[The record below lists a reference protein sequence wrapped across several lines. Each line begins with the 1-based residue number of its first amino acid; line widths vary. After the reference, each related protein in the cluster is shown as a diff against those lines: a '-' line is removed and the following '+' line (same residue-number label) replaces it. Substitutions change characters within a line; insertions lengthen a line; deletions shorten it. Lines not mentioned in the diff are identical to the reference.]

1 MNPMY
6 CYYHLQTLTRALFFF
21 LIILFTSCNQRSLK
35 SEVVST
41 ENDSVYYYYKES
53 IRSDVDA
60 NVRAAN
66 QEKAY
71 NLFVAN
77 NIVNEQSMYTI
88 YTQAMNYKNQK
99 NDSGFTKAVAELLKR
114 AKALN
119 NTDYLTQYYQLSGS
133 YYDEY
138 SRDLD
143 TAFEYYN
150 EAKNLYLEAK
160 DSVGVGICL
169 LNMAII
175 QKNKNDYNGSEDTA
189 VDALSYLENSDEKD
203 NLASLYSVLG
213 KNQREL
219 LRYKES
225 IENYELAI
233 AMTTKPKNRLIYKN
247 NLAMVLADMKSYE
260 KAIALLTEIT
270 EDSLVQSDM
279 KEAKARF
286 KDNLAYTKWRQDTN
300 LNVEN
305 ELLASAELRKSIADK
320 RGMVASYTH
329 LAEYYLD
336 KDTDAVLN
344 YGKKVIDLAK
354 DIPMP
359 EAELDVLKFMMKAE
373 PTAIVLRDRHIFLG
387 DSLQEANL
395 KVRSRFAQTKYDNI
409 KLKQQNYEN
418 DKERQIQEKQK
429 IINGI
434 IAILVVII
442 AGFIVYYLYQKHKR
456 ERILEVYNTETR
468 ISKKV
473 HDELAN
479 DVYNVMVVLQK
490 VLKNKA
496 GLTNKV
502 LNQVEDIYVR
512 TRNISHENDSI
523 DTGEYYTDSLRD
535 MIGDYNTEETAI
547 IIKDIEYPHWEKV
560 ETYIKIVVYRALQE
574 LMVNMK
580 KHSKATV
587 VVLTFSTKDKKLH
600 IHYSDN
606 GVGLP
611 FIKASKRDL
620 LNMENRIQ
628 SAEGTLNFDSES
640 GKGLKLRMIFP
651 M

>member
-1 MNPMY
+1 MHRHN
-6 CYYHLQTLTRALFFF
+6 YYPNMCIRVFLLLLLVSSIACTQKKSQTSVA
-21 LIILFTSCNQRSLK
+21 SA
-35 SEVVST
+35 V
-41 ENDSVYYYYKES
+41 NDSTTYYYQQS
-53 IRSDVDA
+53 IRTEIS
-60 NVRAAN
+60 VREQAQAR
-66 QEKAY
+66 KRAY
-71 NLFVAN
+71 ELFLEN
-77 NIVNEQSMYTI
+77 GIFSEESMYTI
-88 YTQAMNYKNQK
+88 YSQATVFQREGAHDDFVKACTEL
-99 NDSGFTKAVAELLKR
+99 FTR
-114 AKALN
+114 AKALEHRG
-119 NTDYLTQYYQLSGS
+119 YLQS
-133 YYDEY
+133 YYRLTGYYYNEL

-143 TAFEYYN
+143 KAFESYN
-150 EAKNLYLEAK
+150 AAKNLCLEVK
-160 DSVGVGICL
+160 DSLCVGKCL

-189 VDALSYLENSDEKD
+189 VDALSYLEKSDEKD
-203 NLASLYSVLG
+203 DLASLYNILG

-219 LRYKES
+219 LRFEEA
-225 IENYELAI
+225 IENYEKAI
-233 AMTTKPKNRLIYKN
+233 ATTTEPKDKITYKN
-247 NLAMVLADMKSYE
+247 NLALVLADMQSYD
-260 KAIALLTEIT
+260 KAIALLTAISK
-270 EDSLVQSDM
+270 DSLVQSDTS
-279 KEAKARF
+279 KEKARI
-286 KDNLAYTKWRQDTN
+286 KDNLAYTRWLQDAN
-300 LNVEN
+300 ANVEDD
-305 ELLASAELRKSIADK
+305 LLAAARLREAMADK

-329 LAEYYLD
+329 LVAYYLD
-336 KDTDAVLN
+336 KDINTVLD
-344 YGKKVIDLAK
+344 YGEKVIQLAK
-354 DIPMP
+354 NIPMP
-359 EAELDVLKFMMKAE
+359 EAELDVLKFMMKAQ
-373 PTAIVLRDRHIFLG
+373 PTDIALRDRHIFLR
-387 DSLQEANL
+387 DSLQEVNL

-409 KLKQQNYEN
+409 KLKRENYINDQQRRIE
-418 DKERQIQEKQK
+418 EKQK

-523 DTGEYYTDSLRD
+523 DTGEYYTDGLRD
-535 MIGDYNTEETAI
+535 MIGDYNTDETAI
-547 IIKDIEYPHWEKV
+547 IIKDIEHPHWEKI

-587 VVLTFSTKDKKLH
+587 VVLTFSVKDKKLY

-606 GVGLP
+606 GIGLP
-611 FIKASKRDL
+611 FIKASKRDI

-640 GKGLKLRMIFP
+640 GKGLRLSMNFP
-651 M
+651 I